1 MELTDNTVEWT
12 DANTHHYIR
21 RNVYTIILPIQS
33 TRILRVYANANNG
46 GGLNETAITDW
57 ANLSL
62 EINALTLEKS
72 EYEMNAQYLI
82 LCL

>member
-1 MELTDNTVEWT
+1 MELKENTVEWT
-12 DANTHHYIR
+12 NANMQHYIR
-21 RNVYTIILPIQS
+21 RNVYNIILPIQS

-46 GGLNETAITDW
+46 GGLNETAITSW
-57 ANLSL
+57 VNLTL
-62 EINALTLEKS
+62 EINAITLEKS

>member
-1 MELTDNTVEWT
+1 MELKENTVEW
-12 DANTHHYIR
+12 ANTNMQHYIR

-46 GGLNETAITDW
+46 GGLNETAITNW
-57 ANLSL
+57 ADLSL